1 MSIGESFKIVLL
13 IYNPTKGSYSKR
25 WVISEFGEEFFFDF
39 PIEEG
44 VFKDIYEEELLENEN
59 LKEYLKNNIT
69 TEKAIQF
76 IVDNAKIK
84 AAKKAE
90 KTEKTEKSE

>member
-44 VFKDIYEEELLENEN
+44 VFKDIYEEELLENDHHVYYTSTIGEIKSSYSISLSEEN
-59 LKEYLKNNIT
+59 LS
-69 TEKAIQF
+69 
-76 IVDNAKIK
+76 IK
-84 AAKKAE
+84 LCVSSLIKGFDL
-90 KTEKTEKSE
+90 